1 MNTLGTIMERYKDAV
16 LEVGLGRG
24 YGHTGNATQD
34 CVRLHYAALEK
45 LLGKA
50 VMGPLSK
57 AMHLN
62 GYGLGSTDNVKALV
76 TAGLAQ
82 SVPDLLGPGVYYCQ
96 GWKGRRGHCFV
107 VIVYFGPVPDPVWI
121 LEATN
126 SSGDADGDGVPD
138 KHDWY
143 RALDWV
149 AQKNKYDT
157 LAVARLLNAVA

>member
-76 TAGLAQ
+76 
-82 SVPDLLGPGVYYCQ
+82 
-96 GWKGRRGHCFV
+96 
-107 VIVYFGPVPDPVWI
+107 IVYFGPVPDPVWI